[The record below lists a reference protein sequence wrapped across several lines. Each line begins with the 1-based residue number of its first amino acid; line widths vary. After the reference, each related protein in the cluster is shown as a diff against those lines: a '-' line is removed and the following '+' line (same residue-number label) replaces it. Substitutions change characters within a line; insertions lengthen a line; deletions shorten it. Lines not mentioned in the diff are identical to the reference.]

1 VPELPDLTVYLE
13 AIDRDLVGKTLERVR
28 IASPFLVRTHDP
40 AVTALQGLTLRGT
53 RRLGKR
59 LVFVFDQDLFLVLH
73 LMIAGRLRLK
83 PKGEPIARKV
93 GLAAFDFVEA
103 RGEPGPEA
111 PRSSAAAQRPDAT
124 LSLTEASPKKRAS
137 IHVVRGEAALDELD
151 PGGLE
156 PFAIS
161 LAQFAERLRS
171 ENHTLKRSLTDPHLF
186 AAIGNAY
193 SDEILH
199 RAKLSPVQL
208 TSRLDDASIARL
220 FEATHAILD
229 EWTCRLRKATKG
241 KFPDKVTAFQGAM
254 AVHGKYGEPCPVCGT
269 PVQRIR
275 RAANEVNYC
284 ATCQTGG
291 KLLADRGLSRLLHE
305 DWPETLEEL
314 EEMKKARRS
323 P

>member
-1 VPELPDLTVYLE
+1 VPEFPDLTVYLE
-13 AIDRDLVGKTLERVR
+13 AIEQHLLGKTLERVR
-28 IASPFLVRTHDP
+28 IASPFLLRTHDP
-40 AVTALQGLTLRGT
+40 KVAVLEGRALRGT

-59 LVFVFDQDLFLVLH
+59 LVFVFDDELFLVLH

-83 PKGEPIARKV
+83 DKGAAIAHKV
-93 GLAAFDFVEA
+93 GLAAFDF
-103 RGEPGPEA
+103 
-111 PRSSAAAQRPDAT
+111 SNAT
-124 LSLTEASPKKRAS
+124 LLLTEASPKKRAS
-137 IHVVRGEAALDELD
+137 LHLVRGEAALQELD

-156 PFAIS
+156 PMTAG
-161 LAQFAERLRS
+161 LAAFAERLRS
-171 ENHTLKRSLTDPHLF
+171 ANHTLKRSLTDPHLF

-199 RAKLSPVQL
+199 RARLSPVQMS
-208 TSRLDDASIARL
+208 TRLDDAQLARL
-220 FEATHAILD
+220 HEATLYVLQH
-229 EWTCRLRKATKG
+229 WTNLLRKKG
-241 KFPDKVTAFQGAM
+241 RGRFPDKVTAFQDEM
-254 AVHGKYGEPCPVCGT
+254 AVHGKFGKPCPDCGA

-291 KLLADRGLSRLLHE
+291 KLLADRSLSRLLKE

-314 EEMKKARRS
+314 EEMKRTRRD

>member
-1 VPELPDLTVYLE
+1 MPEYPDLTVYLE
-13 AIDRDLVGKTLERVR
+13 AIDRDLVGQQLERAR
-28 IASPFLVRTHDP
+28 IASPFLLRTHDP
-40 AVTALQGLTLRGT
+40 RVTALDGKRLLGT

-59 LVFVFDQDLFLVLH
+59 LVFAFEDELFLVLH

-93 GLAAFDFVEA
+93 GLAAFDFE
-103 RGEPGPEA
+103 R
-111 PRSSAAAQRPDAT
+111 AT

-137 IHVVRGEAALDELD
+137 LHLVRGDAALHQLD
-151 PGGLE
+151 PGGIE
-156 PFAIS
+156 PMTAS
-161 LAQFAERLRS
+161 LSDFAERLRL
-171 ENHTLKRSLTDPHLF
+171 ENHTLKRSLTDPHFF

-208 TSRLDDASIARL
+208 TSRISDEQIERL
-220 FEATHAILD
+220 FQATHEVLA
-229 EWTCRLRKATKG
+229 EWTERLRKQTRG
-241 KFPDKVTAFQGAM
+241 RFPDKVTAFQDAM
-254 AVHGKYGEPCPVCGT
+254 AVHGKFGQPCPVCGT
-269 PVQRIR
+269 SVQRIR
-275 RAANEVNYC
+275 RASNEVNYC

-291 KLLADRGLSRLLHE
+291 KLLADRSLSRLLHD

-314 EEMKKARRS
+314 EEMKQARRH